1 MRGSNSLLTLLCVL
15 LPVQLLFAQGT
26 PESLSAI
33 IDQHMAP
40 QSGLAVTTC
49 SDAEFLR
56 RVSLDLIGM
65 TPTVAE
71 TRAFLADTSPDKR
84 VRVVDQLL
92 ASPRFTRHLATTIDL
107 WLMERRANP
116 NVPQDE
122 WYAWLLKSLREG
134 KGWNILVRD
143 ILTADGSDPA
153 TRPASRFYLDRGSEP
168 NPIARDIGRV
178 FFGRDLQCA
187 QCHDHPLVDDYK
199 QADYHGL
206 LAFVAPGYV
215 LPLKNGDKQINIHAE
230 KAGSDLQFESVFIK
244 GTMHRT
250 PPRLPGAPLTDEPHF
265 YPGEEYT
272 VAPAD
277 NVKPV
282 PKYSRIQVMAE
293 QATNGS
299 NRLFNENIAN
309 RLWAH
314 MFGRG
319 LVFPLD
325 MHHPDNPPADPALMR
340 ILAERLAA
348 TNFDM
353 RSFLRELAL
362 SQAYQRPFDAP
373 ADLMPAATQALTVL
387 PQLEA
392 ERATTDARY
401 TEAKAA
407 YDKAM
412 AAYAEAE
419 KAFLPV
425 VAELDTARTKCA
437 DARKALDAA
446 LAALA
451 EAQKQLATKQ
461 DIVTAL
467 TAANTA
473 AQAAAQKLP
482 ADAELLAAAQKFA
495 DRTKQTT
502 DEIPALQKA
511 IEDKTAA
518 VAAPTEAY
526 NASKTA
532 IDTVIAK
539 VQPFKDTL
547 KQKDIELVAARRA
560 MQDSATDLS
569 AIDARITT
577 TKTLAKLATTRQ
589 SIEESLSSLATRK
602 TEQQAAQAQAVAFAP
617 TMNER
622 EANLVAANTATTTA
636 TTQLQAAQDE
646 QSKHSA
652 LLKDLAN
659 ATSSA
664 ESAQAKIPGDT
675 VLAEATMKLKERLAS
690 IQAESAT
697 FQTKVDAANTQLVA
711 ANTGLDAAQKQRD
724 EAFAEKTRL
733 EQAVAVA
740 TTAIQ
745 TTEAECTRLK
755 GGLEKTGQEIVDN
768 SSRRFSLATL
778 KALTPEQLLWSVFQV
793 TGVNDRYLAAEAAEL
808 EKTAP
813 LTDAQKQDPAAVVAR
828 QTEIEQRAYDKL
840 KGNLAPFI
848 QYYAAGAGQPQGD
861 FFATADQALF
871 AGNSGYIVGWV
882 TPTSGNVTEKMAGEP
897 DLNAAADE
905 LYMTI
910 LSRPPTEA
918 EKATVT
924 QVLAARSADKA
935 VAAQELA
942 WGLLNSA
949 EFRFN
954 H

>member
-1 MRGSNSLLTLLCVL
+1 MRGFHSLLTLCLL
-15 LPVQLLFAQGT
+15 LPAQLLSAQDA
-26 PESLSAI
+26 PASLSAI
-33 IDQHMAP
+33 VDQHLAP
-40 QSGLAVTTC
+40 PSGLAVASC

-56 RVSLDLIGM
+56 RVSLDLVGM

-71 TRAFLADTSPDKR
+71 TRAFLADSSPDKR
-84 VRVVDQLL
+84 AKLVDQLL

-134 KGWNILVRD
+134 KGWNALVRE

-153 TRPASRFYLDRGSEP
+153 TRPASRFYVDRGSEP
-168 NPIARDIGRV
+168 NPIARDIGRI
-178 FFGRDLQCA
+178 FFGRDMQCA

-250 PPRLPGAPLTDEPHF
+250 PPRLPSALLTEEPNF

-319 LVFPLD
+319 LVYPLD
-325 MHHPDNPPADPALMR
+325 MHHPDNPPTDPALMR
-340 ILAERLAA
+340 ILGERIAA
-348 TNFDM
+348 SNFDM

-373 ADLMPAATQALTVL
+373 ADLMPAATQAPTTLT
-387 PQLEA
+387 QLEA
-392 ERATTDARY
+392 ERATIDARY

-407 YDKAM
+407 YDKAV

-425 VAELDTARTKCA
+425 VAELDTARTKSA
-437 DARKALDAA
+437 DARKALDTAQAA
-446 LAALA
+446 VA
-451 EAQKQLATKQ
+451 EAQKQLAAKQ

-467 TAANTA
+467 TAASTA

-482 ADAELLAAAQKFA
+482 NDAELMAAAQKFA

-502 DEIPALQKA
+502 DEVPALQKSV
-511 IEDKTAA
+511 EEKTAA
-518 VAAPTEAY
+518 VAAPSEAY
-526 NASKTA
+526 TASKAT
-532 IDTVIAK
+532 IDAAIAK

-547 KQKDIELVAARRA
+547 KQKDVELLTARRA
-560 MQDSATDLS
+560 MQDNATDLA

-577 TKTLAKLATTRQ
+577 TKTLAKLSTTKQ
-589 SIEESLSSLATRK
+589 AIEESLVALTTRK
-602 TEQQAAQAQAVAFAP
+602 SEQQAAQAQVAAFVP

-622 EANLVAANTATTTA
+622 EANLVLANNAMTTA
-636 TTQLQAAQDE
+636 TEQLTAAQDE
-646 QSKHSA
+646 QSKHAA
-652 LLKDLAN
+652 LLKDLST

-664 ESAQAKIPGDT
+664 EAAQAKVPGDT
-675 VLAEATMKLKERLAS
+675 VLADATSKLKERLAS
-690 IQAESAT
+690 IQAEAAT
-697 FQTKVDAANTQLVA
+697 FQAKVDAANTQLVA
-711 ANTGLDAAQKQRD
+711 ANTGLDAAKKQRD
-724 EAFAEKTRL
+724 EASAEMARL
-733 EQAVAVA
+733 DQVVATA

-745 TTEAECTRLK
+745 TTEAECTRLN
-755 GGLEKTGQEIVDN
+755 GELQKTQQEIIDN
-768 SSRRFSLATL
+768 SARGFSLATL
-778 KALTPEQLLWSVFQV
+778 KALTPEQLLWSIFQV

-808 EKTAP
+808 DKTAP
-813 LTDAQKQDPAAVVAR
+813 LTDAQKQAPAAVAAR
-828 QTEIEQRAYDKL
+828 QFEIEQRAFDKL

-882 TPTSGNVTEKMAGEP
+882 TPTSGNVTEKMANEP
-897 DLNAAADE
+897 DPNTAADE

-918 EKATVT
+918 EKATVA
-924 QVLAARSADKA
+924 QVLSSRSADKA

>member
-1 MRGSNSLLTLLCVL
+1 MSGPKTLLIFLCAL
-15 LPVQLLFAQGT
+15 FPVQMLFAQGASD
-26 PESLSAI
+26 SLSAVV
-33 IDQHMAP
+33 DQYLAP
-40 QSGLAVTTC
+40 ASGMTVPPC

-71 TRAFLADTSPDKR
+71 TRAFLADTAPDKR
-84 VRVVDQLL
+84 VKRVDQLL

-107 WLMERRANP
+107 WMMERRANP
-116 NVPQDE
+116 NVSQDE
-122 WYAWLLKSLREG
+122 WYAWLLKSLRDG
-134 KGWNILVRD
+134 KGWNVLVRD

-153 TRPASRFYLDRGSEP
+153 TRPASRFYVDRGSEP
-168 NPIARDIGRV
+168 NPIARDIGRI
-178 FFGRDLQCA
+178 FFGRDMQCC
-187 QCHDHPLVDDYK
+187 QCHDHPLVEDYK

-215 LPLKNGDKQINIHAE
+215 LALKNGDKQINVHAE
-230 KAGSDLQFESVFIK
+230 KAGTDLQFESVFFK

-250 PPRLPGAPLTDEPHF
+250 PPRLLGAPLTEEPNF

-282 PKYSRIQVMAE
+282 PKYSRIQVLAE

-299 NRLFNENIAN
+299 NRSFNENIAN

-319 LVFPLD
+319 LVHPLD
-325 MHHPDNPPADPALMR
+325 MHHPDNPPANPALMR
-340 ILAERLAA
+340 ILGERIAA
-348 TNFDM
+348 SNFDM
-353 RSFLRELAL
+353 RTFLRELAL

-373 ADLMPAATQALTVL
+373 SDLMAAATQAPAQLT
-387 PQLEA
+387 QLEA
-392 ERATTDARY
+392 ERTTLDARY
-401 TEAKAA
+401 TEAKAT
-407 YDKAM
+407 YDKAVT
-412 AAYAEAE
+412 AFAEAE

-425 VAELDTARTKCA
+425 VAELDATRAKSA
-437 DARKALDAA
+437 DARKALDTAQAA
-446 LAALA
+446 VA
-451 EAQKQLATKQ
+451 EALKQLATKQ

-473 AQAAAQKLP
+473 AQTAAQKLP
-482 ADAELLAAAQKFA
+482 NDAELVAAAQKFA

-511 IEDKTAA
+511 VEEKSAA
-518 VAAPTEAY
+518 IAAPTEAY
-526 NASKTA
+526 NASKVA
-532 IDTVIAK
+532 IDAAIAK
-539 VQPFKDTL
+539 AQPFKDTL
-547 KQKDIELVAARRA
+547 KQKDIELLSARRA

-569 AIDARITT
+569 AIDVHIAT
-577 TKTLAKLATTRQ
+577 TKTLAKLATTKQ
-589 SIEESLSSLATRK
+589 LIEESLVALATRK
-602 TEQQAAQAQAVAFAP
+602 TEQQAAEAQTAAFVP

-622 EANLVAANTATTTA
+622 EANLVAANDAMTTA
-636 TTQLQAAQDE
+636 TTQLEVAQSE
-646 QSKHSA
+646 QSKHSD
-652 LLKDLAN
+652 LLKDLST
-659 ATSSA
+659 ATTSA
-664 ESAQAKIPGDT
+664 EAAQAKIPGDT
-675 VLAEATMKLKERLAS
+675 VLADATLKLKERLTS
-690 IQAESAT
+690 IQAEAAT
-697 FQTKVDAANTQLVA
+697 FQAKVDGANTQLVA
-711 ANTGLDAAQKQRD
+711 ASTGLDAAKKQRD

-733 EQAVAVA
+733 DLVVSTA
-740 TTAIQ
+740 TTAIE
-745 TTEAECTRLK
+745 TAEAECTRLN
-755 GGLEKTGQEIVDN
+755 GELQKTGQEIVDN
-768 SSRRFSLATL
+768 CASGFSLASL

-808 EKTAP
+808 DKTAP
-813 LTDAQKQDPAAVVAR
+813 LTDAQKQDPAAVAAR
-828 QTEIEQRAYDKL
+828 QLDIEQRAFDKL
-840 KGNLAPFI
+840 KSNLGPFV

-871 AGNSGYIVGWV
+871 AGNAGYIVGWI
-882 TPTSGNVTEKMAGEP
+882 TPTSGNVTEKMVNEP
-897 DLNAAADE
+897 DPNLAAEE

-918 EKATVT
+918 EKNAIV
-924 QVLAARSADKA
+924 QVLSARSADKA

>member
-1 MRGSNSLLTLLCVL
+1 MRGFHSLLTLCLL
-15 LPVQLLFAQGT
+15 LPAQLVSAQDA
-26 PESLSAI
+26 PASLSAI
-33 IDQHMAP
+33 VDQHLAP
-40 QSGLAVTTC
+40 PSGLAVASC

-71 TRAFLADTSPDKR
+71 TRAFLADSSPDKR
-84 VRVVDQLL
+84 AKLVDQLL

-116 NVPQDE
+116 NVSQDE
-122 WYAWLLKSLREG
+122 WSAWLLKSLREG
-134 KGWNILVRD
+134 KGWNALVRE
-143 ILTADGSDPA
+143 ILTTDGSDPA
-153 TRPASRFYLDRGSEP
+153 TRPASRFYVDRGSEP
-168 NPIARDIGRV
+168 NPIARDIGRI
-178 FFGRDLQCA
+178 FFGRDMQCA

-230 KAGSDLQFESVFIK
+230 KAGTDLQFESVFIK

-250 PPRLPGAPLTDEPHF
+250 PPRLPGALLSDEPNF

-319 LVFPLD
+319 LVYPLD
-325 MHHPDNPPADPALMR
+325 MHHPDNPPTDPALMR
-340 ILAERLAA
+340 ILGERIAA
-348 TNFDM
+348 SNFDM

-373 ADLMPAATQALTVL
+373 ADLMPAATQAPTTLT
-387 PQLEA
+387 QLEA
-392 ERATTDARY
+392 ERAAIDARY

-407 YDKAM
+407 YDKAV

-425 VAELDTARTKCA
+425 VAELDTARTKSA
-437 DARKALDAA
+437 DARKALDTAQAA
-446 LAALA
+446 VA
-451 EAQKQLATKQ
+451 EAQKQLAAKQ

-467 TAANTA
+467 TAASTA

-482 ADAELLAAAQKFA
+482 NDTELTAAAQKFA
-495 DRTKQTT
+495 DRTKQAT
-502 DEIPALQKA
+502 DEVPALQKA
-511 IEDKTAA
+511 VEEKTAA

-526 NASKTA
+526 TASKAT
-532 IDTVIAK
+532 IDAAIAK

-547 KQKDIELVAARRA
+547 KQKDVELLAARRA
-560 MQDSATDLS
+560 MQDNATDL
-569 AIDARITT
+569 AAVDARITT
-577 TKTLAKLATTRQ
+577 IKTLAKLSTTKQ
-589 SIEESLSSLATRK
+589 AIEESLVALTARK
-602 TEQQAAQAQAVAFAP
+602 SEQQAAQAQVAAYVP
-617 TMNER
+617 TLNER
-622 EANLVAANTATTTA
+622 EANLVAANNAMTTA
-636 TTQLQAAQDE
+636 TTQLTAAQDE
-646 QSKHSA
+646 QAKHAA
-652 LLKDLAN
+652 LLKDLST
-659 ATSSA
+659 ATTSA
-664 ESAQAKIPGDT
+664 EAAQAKVPGDT
-675 VLAEATMKLKERLAS
+675 VLADATAKLKERLAS
-690 IQAESAT
+690 IQAEDAT
-697 FQTKVDAANTQLVA
+697 FQAKVDAANTQLVA
-711 ANTGLDAAQKQRD
+711 ANTGLDAAKKQRD
-724 EAFAEKTRL
+724 EASAEMARL
-733 EQAVAVA
+733 DQVVATA

-745 TTEAECTRLK
+745 TTEAECTRLN
-755 GGLEKTGQEIVDN
+755 GELQKTQQEIVDN
-768 SSRRFSLATL
+768 SARGFSLATL
-778 KALTPEQLLWSVFQV
+778 KALTPEQLLWSIFQV

-808 EKTAP
+808 DKTAP
-813 LTDAQKQDPAAVVAR
+813 LTDAQKQDPAAVAAR
-828 QTEIEQRAYDKL
+828 QFEIEQRAFDKL

-882 TPTSGNVTEKMAGEP
+882 TPTSGNVTEKMANEP
-897 DLNAAADE
+897 DPNNAADE

-918 EKATVT
+918 EKATVA
-924 QVLAARSADKA
+924 QVLSSRSADKA